1 VCVFQISAVSSLD
14 QQFSGSSP
22 QLSGSV
28 VISSMGATATGD
40 QYSPILSLA
49 GLTGATHAAASSG
62 PQPLLNGGMFS
73 IVAPLATNASPLVS
87 NGMMARPS
95 RMAYNTR
102 PPYYQPAYSMGAGT
116 VQPMPVYTS
125 SPRYAG
131 NVRMGSRVRAVP
143 AAHNALHASRAVPTE
158 REVQQCKAHIR
169 PVRAFGKCLS
179 CMERGNKQF
188 VLVEAVGRVFFP
200 RTTVDEFARV
210 VANVLRMPQEIPTA
224 AEEKAFISFY
234 ALPTARLHYN
244 RMVALDV
251 FEHFMPQLQYIFRN
265 AAASAEKRTV
275 VIDDDDE
282 EVVCLQSTPP
292 KRMRAAE
299 NGSTSLAPRSV
310 PSASRARAPDSP
322 RAAPPPLQSRPSTSA
337 SAAGPSTGRHG
348 YAGAGSDDI
357 ICLD

>member
-1 VCVFQISAVSSLD
+1 MFMCQISAVSSLN
-14 QQFSGSSP
+14 QQFSGSSS

-28 VISSMGATATGD
+28 IISSIGATAGD
-40 QYSPILSLA
+40 QYSPIVSLTGLA
-49 GLTGATHAAASSG
+49 GAAPAAASSG

-73 IVAPLATNASPLVS
+73 IVAPLAMNASPLLS

-95 RMAYNTR
+95 PMAYNTR
-102 PPYYQPAYSMGAGT
+102 PPYQPAFSMGSRT

-143 AAHNALHASRAVPTE
+143 AAHNALHASHAVPTE
-158 REVQQCKAHIR
+158 REVQQCKARIR
-169 PVRAFGKCLS
+169 PVRALGKCLS

-210 VANVLRMPQEIPTA
+210 VANVLRVPQEIPTA

-282 EVVCLQSTPP
+282 DVVCLQSTPP
-292 KRMRAAE
+292 KRMRSAE

-322 RAAPPPLQSRPSTSA
+322 RAAPPPLQACPSTSA

-348 YAGAGSDDI
+348 YTGAGSDDV

>member
-1 VCVFQISAVSSLD
+1 
-14 QQFSGSSP
+14 
-22 QLSGSV
+22 
-28 VISSMGATATGD
+28 
-40 QYSPILSLA
+40 
-49 GLTGATHAAASSG
+49 
-62 PQPLLNGGMFS
+62 
-73 IVAPLATNASPLVS
+73 
-87 NGMMARPS
+87 
-95 RMAYNTR
+95 
-102 PPYYQPAYSMGAGT
+102 MGAGT

-131 NVRMGSRVRAVP
+131 NVRMGSKVRAVP

-210 VANVLRMPQEIPTA
+210 VANVLRMCRRRYRLQRRRKRSSRSMRFPQRGCITIAWWRSTSLSTSCLNCSTFSVTPPPRRR
-224 AEEKAFISFY
+224 S
-234 ALPTARLHYN
+234 ARLSLTTMT
-244 RMVALDV
+244 RKSCAFSL
-251 FEHFMPQLQYIFRN
+251 L
-265 AAASAEKRTV
+265 
-275 VIDDDDE
+275 
-282 EVVCLQSTPP
+282 LP

-348 YAGAGSDDI
+348 YAGAGSDDV